1 MVSFQ
6 TPFLELNQR
15 KTTLESDTNSKKR
28 KWDHDPKA
36 DHEDILP
43 FKHWMNHK
51 GSVPATASATTTTRY
66 FSDIEL
72 HLETPLPS
80 EWQRCLDIQSGEIH
94 FYNTRT
100 QKRTVRD
107 PRETSE
113 EQPTSPPR
121 DCHMSL
127 DLELNLPCGSR
138 NHNSEETK
146 PTFKNKS
153 SLSPQREPTNLFKNL
168 NNTIERNFF
177 HNLKESKE
185 DVVDSK
191 EDGATEM
198 VAAACMR
205 CHMLVML
212 QKSSPTCPNCKFVHP
227 PYHSPPDLFKPTLSL
242 SC

>member
-6 TPFLELNQR
+6 TPFLELSSQR
-15 KTTLESDTNSKKR
+15 KTILESDSSSKKR
-28 KWDHDPKA
+28 KWDDDDTRAPEVRVPYKGWMSPKA
-36 DHEDILP
+36 
-43 FKHWMNHK
+43 
-51 GSVPATASATTTTRY
+51 GSTAAKATKS

-107 PRETSE
+107 PRESTITEPS
-113 EQPTSPPR
+113 SPR
-121 DCHMSL
+121 ECYMSL
-127 DLELNLPCGSR
+127 DLELNLPCGTLNRKFPSK
-138 NHNSEETK
+138 NSEETLTMMNKKK
-146 PTFKNKS
+146 PCS
-153 SLSPQREPTNLFKNL
+153 SPSRASTDFFKNL
-168 NNTIERNFF
+168 STAIEKKSSSDN
-177 HNLKESKE
+177 SK
-185 DVVDSK
+185 DDQ
-191 EDGATEM
+191 AAEM
-198 VAAACMR
+198 VATACMR

-227 PYHSPPDLFKPTLSL
+227 PYQTPPDLFKPKLSL

>member
-6 TPFLELNQR
+6 TTFLELNQR
-15 KTTLESDTNSKKR
+15 KTTLESDSISKKR
-28 KWDHDPKA
+28 KWDHDPQA
-36 DHEDILP
+36 EDILP
-43 FKHWMNHK
+43 FRQWMNHK
-51 GSVPATASATTTTRY
+51 GVPSTATVTTTKY

-107 PRETSE
+107 PRDTSE
-113 EQPTSPPR
+113 EPTSPR
-121 DCHMSL
+121 DYHMSL

-138 NHNSEETK
+138 NHNSSSKASQETK
-146 PTFKNKS
+146 LALNNKYMSNSPPSPPTDLYKS
-153 SLSPQREPTNLFKNL
+153 L

-177 HNLKESKE
+177 DDSKE
-185 DVVDSK
+185 NVVNNSK
-191 EDGATEM
+191 EDGEAEM

-227 PYHSPPDLFKPTLSL
+227 PYHNPADLFKPTLSL

>member
-6 TPFLELNQR
+6 TPFLQLNQR
-15 KTTLESDTNSKKR
+15 KILLEMDSNSKKR
-28 KWDHDPKA
+28 KWDDDVGVGA
-36 DHEDILP
+36 EEVLP
-43 FKHWMNHK
+43 FKQWMK
-51 GSVPATASATTTTRY
+51 PTAKT

-107 PRETSE
+107 PRESLE
-113 EQPTSPPR
+113 PEPEPSSPR
-121 DCHMSL
+121 ECYMSL
-127 DLELNLPCGSR
+127 DLELNLPCGSLNR
-138 NHNSEETK
+138 KYSPKNSEEIPDMMKKKK
-146 PTFKNKS
+146 PCNSSPRMSGLSTGLFESLASTVEKKS
-153 SLSPQREPTNLFKNL
+153 SS
-168 NNTIERNFF
+168 
-177 HNLKESKE
+177 
-185 DVVDSK
+185 DSEK
-191 EDGATEM
+191 DDQTAEM
-198 VAAACMR
+198 VATACMK

-227 PYHSPPDLFKPTLSL
+227 PYQTPSDLFKPKLSL